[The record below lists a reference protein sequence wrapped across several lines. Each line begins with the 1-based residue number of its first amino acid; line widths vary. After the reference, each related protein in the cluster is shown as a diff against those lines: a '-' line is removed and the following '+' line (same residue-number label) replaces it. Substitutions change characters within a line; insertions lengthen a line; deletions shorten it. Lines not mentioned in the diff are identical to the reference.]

1 MHVRS
6 RLTRGVRFGLAA
18 AAVASL
24 IGLAACSSSAESAP
38 ESSEAAEPAFETV
51 TPGKLTVAP
60 YGSSPPAIIQDSGKL
75 SGLLGVLL
83 NGFAEHHGLEVEA
96 FETDFTGALAAT
108 QQGRADVTPFIYHT
122 DERATTVYYTSSIF
136 QLPAAAITHKDF
148 DYTGPESLEGARVGA
163 VVGQVWAPY
172 LTEALGDGAV
182 LFQSAAEA
190 GTALVN
196 GQIDAYVNSALQ
208 MYNAPLA
215 DNDDLVAHMLEV
227 GDFDMPSTVITNIAY
242 NVVPCGN
249 PALAEAMN
257 EYLQGLEDSGEWT
270 KINEEVGFSEEF
282 QLHEFTV
289 PAQGCGK

>member
-1 MHVRS
+1 MHT
-6 RLTRGVRFGLAA
+6 TRTARRRGIGVAIAIVAA
-18 AAVASL
+18 
-24 IGLAACSSSAESAP
+24 IGLAGCAGESSADTA
-38 ESSEAAEPAFETV
+38 ESSELPFTTV

-60 YGSSPPAIIQDSGKL
+60 YGSSPPAIIQGDDKL
-75 SGLLGVLL
+75 GGLLGELL
-83 NGFAEHHGLEVEA
+83 TGFAEHYGLELET

-122 DERATTVYYTSSIF
+122 EERATTVYYTSSIF
-136 QLPAAAITHKDF
+136 QLPAAAITHEDF
-148 DYTGPESLEGARVGA
+148 DYTGPESLQNVRVGA

-208 MYNAPLA
+208 MFNQPLA
-215 DNDDLVAHMLEV
+215 GRDDLVAHLLDE
-227 GDFDMPSTVITNIAY
+227 GDFGMPSTVITNIAY
-242 NVVPCGN
+242 NVVPCDN
-249 PALAEAMN
+249 PEIAAAMN
-257 EYLQGLEDSGEWT
+257 DYLQSLEDSGEWT

-289 PAQGCGK
+289 PEQGCGK